1 MRTMTTA
8 DIQQVSLDILKD
20 IHSFCKKENIKY
32 SLAYGTLIGAI
43 RHKGFIPWDDDVDIM
58 MPRPDY
64 ERFIKTYQSAKGFEL
79 LQEGGESMIAMARV
93 YDVQKTY
100 VSMPQSPWCKKK
112 VGVWIDI
119 FPIDGA
125 ENDFTAFTNR
135 VEKVYDLWVKNCMF
149 RKTQKP
155 FDWSKGIIENL
166 RLLKRKFTGKKFNT
180 NSIQINLL
188 KSIKFGSTDFATS
201 LTVPECKEKE
211 YYPISYFKEYIEVE
225 FEGNKFF
232 SIKEYNKF
240 LNYVYGDYMKLP
252 PEEDRKPKHTFNKY
266 YWK

>member
-64 ERFIKTYQSAKGFEL
+64 ERFIKTYQSAKGYEL
-79 LQEGGESMIAMARV
+79 LPEGEESMIAMARV
-93 YDVQKTY
+93 YDVQRTY

-119 FPIDGA
+119 FPMDGA

-135 VEKVYDLWVKNCMF
+135 VNRIYDLW
-149 RKTQKP
+149 RKQILYRKSQIS
-155 FDWSKGIIENL
+155 FNISKGIIENL
-166 RLLKRKFTGKKFNT
+166 RLLKRKITNKKYNK
-180 NSIQINLL
+180 NLEQIQLV
-188 KSIKFGSTDFATS
+188 KSIKFGSTNFVTS

-211 YYPISYFKEYIEVE
+211 YYPISYFKDYVEVK
-225 FEGNKFF
+225 FEGNNFF
-232 SIKEYNKF
+232 SIKEYDKF
-240 LNYVYGDYMKLP
+240 LNYVYGDYMQLP
-252 PEEDRKPKHTFNKY
+252 PEEDRKPKHTFNTY

>member
-1 MRTMTTA
+1 MTTA

-20 IHSFCKKENIKY
+20 IHSFCQKENIKY

-64 ERFIKTYQSAKGFEL
+64 ERFVRTYHSNQGYEIL
-79 LQEGGESMIAMARV
+79 PEGEESMIAMARV
-93 YDVQKTY
+93 YDVNRTY

-112 VGVWIDI
+112 VGVWVDI
-119 FPIDGA
+119 FPMDGA
-125 ENDFTAFTNR
+125 ENDFQVFTNR
-135 VEKVYDLWVKNCMF
+135 VNRVYDLWREQILF
-149 RKTQKP
+149 RKSQLS
-155 FDWSKGIIENL
+155 FNISKGIFENL
-166 RLLKRKFTGKKFNT
+166 RLLKRKIINKKYNK
-180 NSIQINLL
+180 NIEQIQLIQ
-188 KSIKFGSTDFATS
+188 SVEYGSTDFVTS

-211 YYPISYFKEYIEVE
+211 YYPITFFNEYIEVE
-225 FEGNKFF
+225 FEGNNFL
-232 SIKEYNKF
+232 SIKEYDKF
-240 LNYVYGDYMKLP
+240 LNCVYGNYMKLP

>member
-1 MRTMTTA
+1 MKTMTTA

-64 ERFIKTYQSAKGFEL
+64 ERFIKTYQSAKGYEL
-79 LQEGGESMIAMARV
+79 LPEGGESMIAMARV
-93 YDVQKTY
+93 YDTRRTY
-100 VSMPQSPWCKKK
+100 VTMNVSPWCKKD
-112 VGVWIDI
+112 VGIWIDI

-125 ENDFTAFTNR
+125 ENDRILFKKR
-135 VEKVYDLWVKNCMF
+135 VDQIYNLWIRNF
-149 RKTQKP
+149 YYR
-155 FDWSKGIIENL
+155 
-166 RLLKRKFTGKKFNT
+166 
-180 NSIQINLL
+180 SIQIPYNTKKNILQKL
-188 KSIKFGSTDFATS
+188 KLFVKRIIWKKYDTVSRHIKLQKKIIYGSTDYVTS
-201 LTVPECKEKE
+201 LSVPECKEKE

-225 FEGNKFF
+225 FEGNNFL
-232 SIKEYNKF
+232 SIKEYDKF

-252 PEEDRKPKHTFNKY
+252 PEEDRKPKHSFNKY